1 MKIVAATGNKGKL
14 AEFQRILT
22 PLGIEVL
29 SQQEAGGEIE
39 VDETGETFQENAML
53 KASAIFKHT
62 GYPTIADDS
71 GLCVDALQGRPG
83 VHSARYCGEET
94 PHSEKIVA
102 LLKEMKDVP
111 EPDRT
116 ARFVAH
122 ITCIIDE
129 NTILECEGIC
139 EGMIG
144 FEASGTGG
152 FGFDPVF
159 YVDGKSFGQLSA
171 EEKDRVS
178 HRGKALRELYRK
190 LEQYQK

>member
-14 AEFQRILT
+14 AEFQRMLT

-62 GYPTIADDS
+62 GLPTIADDS

-111 EPDRT
+111 EQDRT

-129 NTILECEGIC
+129 HTILECEGVC

-144 FEASGTGG
+144 FEAAGTGG

-159 YVDGKSFGQLSA
+159 YVNGRSFGQLSA
-171 EEKDRVS
+171 EEKDKVS